1 MSTREAHTRRHDI
14 LDAAEH
20 LMLRQG
26 YAATSMGAI
35 CAEVGVTKGAL
46 FHHFASKEDL
56 ARAALAR
63 WIDKTLA
70 PLAFALDPRSNEDPL
85 KRLQQMF
92 DAMMEW
98 GRAMTTPGC
107 LAGLFAMEQGLVNE
121 EIHTQV
127 ARSFDQF
134 RNSLERELEA
144 AWSYH
149 HGGDAPPPDLNAGA
163 FATLI
168 LSSLQGSLLLGRVFP
183 EQPTTTDVF
192 DELWPC
198 IEQKVLRT
206 E

>member
-1 MSTREAHTRRHDI
+1 MSTREEHTRKHEI
-14 LDAAEH
+14 LDAAER

-35 CAEVGVTKGAL
+35 CADVGVTKGAL

-70 PLAFALDPRSNEDPL
+70 PLAFALDPRSDDDPL
-85 KRLQQMF
+85 KRLRFLF
-92 DAMMEW
+92 DGLLKRGRSME
-98 GRAMTTPGC
+98 TPGC

-121 EIHTQV
+121 EIRAQV

-134 RNSLERELEA
+134 RDSLERELNA
-144 AWSYH
+144 AWSFH
-149 HGGDAPPPDLNAGA
+149 HGGDAPPSNFNAGS

-183 EQPTTTDVF
+183 GQPETARVL
-192 DELWPC
+192 DELWTC
-198 IEQKVLRT
+198 IEGKILQW